1 MSISCPYQRVWGSFD
16 GTWALSQSQELYH
29 KARSFV
35 TKLEALSHDEEGG
48 GCHMIQW
55 HVI

>member
-1 MSISCPYQRVWGSFD
+1 MGH
-16 GTWALSQSQELYH
+16 GLYH

-48 GCHMIQW
+48 GGCHMIQW